1 MKKFKLLI
9 IILVSLTF
17 ISAENLDPWK
27 DQLYKY
33 TKTLLLLKKIYY
45 KNNINEEKLTYAAI
59 RGMLSSLDPHS
70 YLLDPS
76 SFQTMQEDQKG
87 KFYGIG
93 IQILKIEDR
102 LTVITPLEGTPAYRL
117 GIQAGDVI
125 VEVDGKKT
133 KNLSQNEAVRLL
145 RGPKGTYVN
154 IKIKRE
160 GFKKLLHFRIKR
172 AEIPLYSIPYH
183 FVDPFPVDKKIG
195 VVVIRSF
202 TGTTTDEFEKAM
214 KSLVKKGI
222 RALVLDLRYNGGG
235 DLRAALNISDE
246 FLERGKVIV
255 SIKGRVKRM
264 NKIFY
269 ALKNNQYENLPLVV
283 LVNRGSA
290 SASEIVSGAIQDN
303 KRGLIIGTRT
313 WGKGLVQT
321 LFHIKSNVAIALT
334 TARYYTP
341 SGKLIQR
348 DYTHLEDYLLFYNDK
363 DSYEKNTGG
372 IVPDIK
378 VEDAKLTMFTA
389 RLRSKGLFFSYANH
403 LVKGETGLKHSLKFA
418 KRAPIAIFRGKKI
431 NLYTDPLPPAISED
445 FKNFVIKRKIKINPK
460 DFNKSLSSINLQI
473 RREIVSRV
481 WGMEESFI
489 SILNDDPQFKKA
501 EETLLKKI

>member
-1 MKKFKLLI
+1 MKKNRILFFLLLSVI
-9 IILVSLTF
+9 F
-17 ISAENLDPWK
+17 ITSTSLDPWK
-27 DQLYKY
+27 NQLYKY
-33 TKTLLLLKKIYY
+33 TKSLLLLKKIYY
-45 KNNINEEKLTYAAI
+45 KKDINEEKLTYAAI

-70 YLLDPS
+70 YLLDPD
-76 SFQTMQEDQKG
+76 SFQTMQEDQTG

-125 VEVDGKKT
+125 VEVDGKQT

-154 IKIKRE
+154 VKIKRE
-160 GFKKLLHFRIKR
+160 GFKKLLHFKIRR

-183 FVDPFPVDKKIG
+183 FVDPFSDGKIG
-195 VVVIRSF
+195 VIVIRSF
-202 TGTTTDEFEKAM
+202 TGTTSDEFKKAI
-214 KSLVKKGI
+214 KKLIEEGI
-222 RALVLDLRYNGGG
+222 KALILDLRYNGGG
-235 DLRAALNISDE
+235 DLRAALSISDE
-246 FLERGKVIV
+246 FLEKGKVIV

-264 NKIFY
+264 NKVFY
-269 ALKNNQYENLPLVV
+269 ALSNNQYENLPLVI

-290 SASEIVSGAIQDN
+290 SASEIVAGAIQDN
-303 KRGLIIGTRT
+303 HRGTIIGTRT

-348 DYTHLEDYLLFYNDK
+348 DYSHLEDYLLFYNDK

-378 VEDAKLTMFTA
+378 VEDGKLTMFTA

-403 LVKGETGLKHSLKFA
+403 LIKGETGLKGKIKFSKKA
-418 KRAPIAIFRGKKI
+418 PFCNFNGKRL
-431 NLYTDPLPPAISED
+431 NLYRDPIPREITDD
-445 FKNFVIKRKIKINPK
+445 FKSFVIKKGVKIKNK
-460 DFNKSLSSINLQI
+460 DFQKSLSSINLQI

-501 EETLLKKI
+501 EEVLLKEI

>member
-1 MKKFKLLI
+1 MKKSKILV
-9 IILVSLTF
+9 IILLSIVFITASSLT
-17 ISAENLDPWK
+17 PWK
-27 DQLYKY
+27 SQLYKY
-33 TKTLLLLKKIYY
+33 TKTLLLLKKLYY
-45 KNNINEEKLTYAAI
+45 KQNINEEKITYAAI

-70 YLLDPS
+70 YLLDPD
-76 SFQTMQEDQKG
+76 SFQTMQEDQSG

-125 VEVDGKKT
+125 VEVEGKQT
-133 KNLSQNEAVRLL
+133 KNLTQYEAVRLL

-183 FVDPFPVDKKIG
+183 FVDPFSNGRIG
-195 VVVIRSF
+195 MIVIRSF
-202 TGTTTDEFEKAM
+202 TGTTSKEFEEAIKN
-214 KSLVKKGI
+214 LVKKGI
-222 RALVLDLRYNGGG
+222 KSLILDLRYNGGG
-235 DLRAALNISDE
+235 DFRAALNISDE
-246 FLERGKVIV
+246 FLEKGKVIV
-255 SIKGRVKRM
+255 SIKGRVERM
-264 NKIFY
+264 NKVFY
-269 ALKNNQYENLPLVV
+269 AMRNEQYENLPLVV

-290 SASEIVSGAIQDN
+290 SASEIVAGAIQDN
-303 KRGLIIGTRT
+303 KRGIIVGTRT

-321 LFHIKSNVAIALT
+321 LYHIRSNVAIALT

-341 SGKLIQR
+341 SGKMIQR

-372 IVPDIK
+372 IVPDVK
-378 VEDAKLTMFTA
+378 VEDGKLTMFTA
-389 RLRSKGLFFSYANH
+389 KLRSKGLFFSYANH
-403 LVKGETGLKHSLKFA
+403 LVKGETGLKGKIMFE
-418 KRAPIAIFRGKKI
+418 KKAPICIFDGQKI
-431 NLYTDPLPPAISED
+431 NLYTDPIPARITQD
-445 FKNFVIKRKIKINPK
+445 FKSFLRSKKIKFK
-460 DFNKSLSSINLQI
+460 DSDFTKSLSSINLQI

-489 SILNDDPQFKKA
+489 SILKDDPQFKKA
-501 EETLLKKI
+501 EEILLMKK